1 MCVDFLFFAQ
11 HAYII
16 LFYIFSL
23 FNKNKK
29 VKIRKKVDKIEEN
42 NYKEKMWEIDVML
55 FCADAGEGR
64 KTILDNLN
72 SNNTHLT

>member
-1 MCVDFLFFAQ
+1 
-11 HAYII
+11 
-16 LFYIFSL
+16 
-23 FNKNKK
+23 
-29 VKIRKKVDKIEEN
+29 
-42 NYKEKMWEIDVML
+42 MWEIDVML